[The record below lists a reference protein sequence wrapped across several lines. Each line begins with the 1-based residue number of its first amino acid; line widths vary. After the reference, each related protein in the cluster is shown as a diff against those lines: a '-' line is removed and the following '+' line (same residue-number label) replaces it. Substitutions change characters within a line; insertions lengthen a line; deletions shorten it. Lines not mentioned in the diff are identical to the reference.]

1 MKTKDV
7 PQDDANMMQGKWKD
21 PIYTLD
27 KDGNYTTSYSL
38 GWDTK
43 NAVMQHAWDEIN
55 DKVEAVRRKVIAGEL
70 SPIAFYIEK
79 TIMDVGLV
87 AKYAGLRRW
96 TVKKHLKPKHFNK
109 LSDELL
115 EKYAK
120 IFNLSS
126 DELTDLERIKVER
139 DNGN

>member
-7 PQDDANMMQGKWKD
+7 PQDDADMMQGKWKD

-55 DKVEAVRRKVIAGEL
+55 DKIEAVRQKVIAGKL
-70 SPIAFYIEK
+70 SPIAYYVEK
-79 TIMDVGLV
+79 NIMDVGLL
-87 AKYAGLRRW
+87 AKYVGKWKW
-96 TVKKHLKPKHFNK
+96 TVKRHLKPKYFNK
-109 LSDELL
+109 LSDEML
-115 EKYAK
+115 EKYAHEFK
-120 IFNLSS
+120 LTKEELIDIDRIIAEG
-126 DELTDLERIKVER
+126 DEH
-139 DNGN
+139 

>member
-55 DKVEAVRRKVIAGEL
+55 EKVEVVRQKVINGKL

-79 TIMDVGLV
+79 NIMDVGLV
-87 AKYAGLRRW
+87 AKYAGLWKW

-109 LSDELL
+109 LSDEML
-115 EKYAK
+115 ENYAK
-120 IFNLSS
+120 IFNLTKE
-126 DELTDLERIKVER
+126 ELTDIDLLKTT
-139 DNGN
+139 GK